1 MRLRNKILLTI
12 GSIILIAVLIITNL
26 RTYSPYYAMHMP
38 KPEGAHP
45 EVYFALLNL
54 GDIQKPEGKDFD
66 YEIPDFNRYSNV
78 IRVYSGG
85 KWKCGIG
92 LNQGKDVKELH
103 AGLKEHPEYNFD
115 FDQNLFIVRA
125 YIKQENEW
133 KIVDISNAEKKEIR
147 QDLLKRLQPI
157 FDKQKKPL
165 FSLQWL
171 FNWIYGDFVNG

>member
-12 GSIILIAVLIITNL
+12 GSIILIIVLIIMNL

-54 GDIQKPEGKDFD
+54 KDIHKPESDNFK
-66 YEIPDFNRYSNV
+66 YETPDFNRYRNSIGVYTDGEWQCGIIMNEKDNPGTHSFIQKDANYVLYMDQNFNV
-78 IRVYSGG
+78 IQVIDCTED
-85 KWKCGIG
+85 WEEIT
-92 LNQGKDVKELH
+92 L
-103 AGLKEHPEYNFD
+103 
-115 FDQNLFIVRA
+115 
-125 YIKQENEW
+125 
-133 KIVDISNAEKKEIR
+133 SNEKKEALR
-147 QDLLKRLQPI
+147 RELLEDLQPV
-157 FDKQKKPL
+157 FDAQYRPL

>member
-12 GSIILIAVLIITNL
+12 GSIILIIILIIMNL

-54 GDIQKPEGKDFD
+54 DDIHKPESDD
-66 YEIPDFNRYSNV
+66 YVYKTRNFNRYMKA
-78 IRVYSGG
+78 IGVYSDGE
-85 KWKCGIG
+85 WQCGMLI
-92 LNQGKDVKELH
+92 KDGFSEECITGILQSNSSYRLYFNRNFYVTKVK
-103 AGLKEHPEYNFD
+103 NRDD
-115 FDQNLFIVRA
+115 FEEIT
-125 YIKQENEW
+125 
-133 KIVDISNAEKKEIR
+133 ISNEKKEELR
-147 QDLLKRLQPI
+147 QDLLKILKPI

-165 FSLQWL
+165 FNWQWL